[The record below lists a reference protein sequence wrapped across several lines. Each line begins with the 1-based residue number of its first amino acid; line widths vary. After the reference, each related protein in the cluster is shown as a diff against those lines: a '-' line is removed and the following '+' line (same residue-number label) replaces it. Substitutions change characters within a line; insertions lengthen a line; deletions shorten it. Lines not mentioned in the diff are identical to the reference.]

1 MRYIVKN
8 SHTGNITLYHPKS
21 PLNTALVAFHLA
33 RPHFQNP
40 SLSQNSLET
49 GESAEARQKV
59 NATSERRD
67 KN

>member
-1 MRYIVKN
+1 MRYFVKN
-8 SHTGNITLYHPKS
+8 SHTGKITLHRPKS

-59 NATSERRD
+59 NATSERGD

>member
-1 MRYIVKN
+1 MRYFVKN
-8 SHTGNITLYHPKS
+8 SPTRKFTLYRPKS
-21 PLNTALVAFHLA
+21 PLNTALVAFHLT